1 MTQKSSC
8 DHIHIVIVVCFSSPI
23 YEFIEKLFIDE
34 LHIAIAAVKRTLGE
48 LKLGSLVFI
57 PLYLGL

>member
-1 MTQKSSC
+1 M
-8 DHIHIVIVVCFSSPI
+8 HIVIVVCFSSPI